1 MKTSLVI
8 FALGAALAASCAA
21 QAKPAPPSGPN
32 LKQCGTYKPEEGD
45 PELER
50 KGPLPV
56 PVRSRAVMAA
66 NRDFVAVRLLSGA
79 TFCLFAR
86 EWEEIEPP
94 TLFPN
99 GRFLGFAWHGNEAG
113 GYILIDRA
121 GKGAKFD
128 TGAKPIPSPGGRRLA
143 SLEWSESGFGSL
155 NGVLVL
161 DVLPSSLRETARIGE
176 MPEGLTDWRFDR
188 WRSENCIEISALPF
202 AAMTNSDGSAPRG
215 TPRKRFTVQPKGAS
229 WALTPASCPAREQ
242 PF

>member
-1 MKTSLVI
+1 MKARLAV
-8 FALGAALAASCAA
+8 FALGAALFASNAVE
-21 QAKPAPPSGPN
+21 AKPVPTAGPN

-50 KGPLPV
+50 KGPLLIPIG
-56 PVRSRAVMAA
+56 SRAVMAA

-94 TLFPN
+94 ALFSN
-99 GRFLGFAWHGNEAG
+99 GRFLGFTWHGNEAG
-113 GYILIDRA
+113 GYILVDRV

-161 DVLPSSLRETARIGE
+161 DVLPGSLRETARIGE

-188 WRSENCIEISALPF
+188 WRSENCIEISSLPF
-202 AAMTNSDGSAPRG
+202 AAMTNPDGSAPAG
-215 TPRKRFTVQPKGAS
+215 TPRKRFTVQPKGPS
-229 WALTPASCPAREQ
+229 WALISARCPAREQ